1 MNFKLNALVA
11 TLVMAASAPAFAIIG
26 NGADGNGELF
36 FSIWDSANSYT
47 RDLNITLN
55 DFETAVAA
63 GGALNLSYA
72 ADATLTSFLSTANS
86 SELKF
91 NVIAV
96 DAQGARRALE
106 TFTAP
111 LPGTTIG
118 NDILRTV
125 IGATTTLANEINVK
139 LACGTVLLGCN
150 PTGGDSATF
159 AVGTDG
165 YIGRSEFSD
174 NNGGLLNFSN
184 SGDLST
190 NSAANGLS
198 VMRINGLATGIAKST
213 YTPYLDGAAPVKI
226 FLDSNNALQIS
237 AVPEAETYAMMLAGL
252 GLVGFMV
259 RRRNTRV

>member
-63 GGALNLSYA
+63 GGALNLLYA
-72 ADATLTSFLSTANS
+72 ADATLTSFLSTAIS
-86 SELKF
+86 SELQF

-96 DAQGARRALE
+96 DSLGPRRALE
-106 TFTAP
+106 TYTSP

-125 IGATTTLANEINVK
+125 ISATTTLANEINLK
-139 LACGTVLLGCN
+139 LTSV
-150 PTGGDSATF
+150 DSATY
-159 AVGTDG
+159 AVGTLG
-165 YIGRSEFSD
+165 YIGRPNFSD

-198 VMRINGLATGIAKST
+198 VLRINGLTTGIAKST

-226 FLDSNNALQIS
+226 FLDSNNALHI
-237 AVPEAETYAMMLAGL
+237 AAVVPEAETYAMMLAGL